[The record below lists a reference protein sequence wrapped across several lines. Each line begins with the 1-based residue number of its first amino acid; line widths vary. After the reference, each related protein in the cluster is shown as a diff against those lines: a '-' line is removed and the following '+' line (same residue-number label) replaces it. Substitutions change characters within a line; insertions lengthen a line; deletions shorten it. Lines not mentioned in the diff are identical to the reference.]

1 MRAPRRETKSL
12 SVYLLEHEVTV
23 GSELTGIEVV
33 AKFVHVLPQNR
44 YGFRTVCRG
53 GLISLTL
60 RRRNRS
66 NNNNNNNNTTKRI
79 GTKALPKCMF
89 HLEKNDM

>member
-33 AKFVHVLPQNR
+33 ARFVHVLPQNR
-44 YGFRTVCRG
+44 YGFRSICRG

-60 RRRNRS
+60 RRNRTCS
-66 NNNNNNNNTTKRI
+66 KRI
-79 GTKALPKCMF
+79 GALPKCMF
-89 HLEKNDM
+89 HLKKNAM